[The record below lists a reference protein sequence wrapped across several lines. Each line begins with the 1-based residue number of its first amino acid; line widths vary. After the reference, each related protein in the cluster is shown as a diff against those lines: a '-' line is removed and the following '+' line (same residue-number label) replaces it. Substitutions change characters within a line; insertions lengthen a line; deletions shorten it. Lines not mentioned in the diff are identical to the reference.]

1 MVTLE
6 VSSCEVRAI
15 TIKSSTMSE
24 ENPYS
29 PPVNQVEAP
38 PIQSAVPGLHN
49 YASLGQ
55 RLLGKIIDGL
65 IMIPLGLVIGVG
77 YALISPPKLVAVEK
91 LSDVFLGGA
100 SVYGLG
106 EALLLAV
113 LGMAAYIGVQWAF
126 WASTGQS
133 IGKKVMKT
141 QVVNLDG
148 SQASVKTIAFKRYG
162 IINLIA
168 NVPTFGPLVHFI
180 GVLLIFRQNRNCLHD
195 DIAKTRVIKFVAS
208 S

>member
-1 MVTLE
+1 MGAVTIE
-6 VSSCEVRAI
+6 
-15 TIKSSTMSE
+15 SSTMSE

-106 EALLLAV
+106 ETLLLAV

-148 SQASVKTIAFKRYG
+148 SQASAKTIALKRYA
-162 IINLIA
+162 IMSLIA
-168 NVPTFGPLVHFI
+168 NVPVAGLFVSLV

-195 DIAKTRVIKFVAS
+195 DIAKIRVIKFVAS

>member
-15 TIKSSTMSE
+15 TIKTSTMSE

-106 EALLLAV
+106 ETLLLAV

-148 SQASVKTIAFKRYG
+148 SQASVQTIAFKRYG

>member
-6 VSSCEVRAI
+6 VSSCEMGAV

-49 YASLGQ
+49 YASLGE
-55 RLLGKIIDGL
+55 RFSGKLIDVL
-65 IMIPLGLVIGVG
+65 IMIPLGLLGLVI
-77 YALISPPKLVAVEK
+77 LVF
-91 LSDVFLGGA
+91 SGGA
-100 SVYGLG
+100 SVYGPG
-106 EALLLAV
+106 ETFLVAII
-113 LGMAAYIGVQWAF
+113 GMAAYIGVQWAF

-148 SQASVKTIAFKRYG
+148 SQASVRTIAFKRYG
-162 IINLIA
+162 IISLIG
-168 NVPTFGPLVHFI
+168 NVPVFGPLVYFI

-195 DIAKTRVIKFVAS
+195 DIAKTRVIKFGCTNAFGAS
-208 S
+208 REVF

>member
-106 EALLLAV
+106 ETLLLAV
-113 LGMAAYIGVQWAF
+113 LLMAAYIGIQWTF

-148 SQASVKTIAFKRYG
+148 SQASVQTIAFKRYG

>member
-1 MVTLE
+1 MG
-6 VSSCEVRAI
+6 AI
-15 TIKSSTMSE
+15 TIKSSIVSE

-38 PIQSAVPGLHN
+38 PAQSAVPGLHN

-55 RLLGKIIDGL
+55 RFFGKLIDVL
-65 IMIPLGLVIGVG
+65 ITVPLSLVIGVG
-77 YALISPPKLVAVEK
+77 YALISPPKVDEFETLSDFLSGGYGPGEKILVAVI
-91 LSDVFLGGA
+91 V
-100 SVYGLG
+100 
-106 EALLLAV
+106 
-113 LGMAAYIGVQWAF
+113 MAAYIGVQWVF

-148 SQASVKTIAFKRYG
+148 SQASVQTIAFKRYG

-168 NVPTFGPLVHFI
+168 NVPVFGPLVSLI
-180 GVLLIFRQNRNCLHD
+180 GTLLIFRQNRNCLHD

>member
-1 MVTLE
+1 MG
-6 VSSCEVRAI
+6 AI
-15 TIKSSTMSE
+15 TIRSPTMSE

-29 PPVNQVEAP
+29 HPVNQVEAP
-38 PIQSAVPGLHN
+38 PAQSSVPGLHN

-55 RLLGKIIDGL
+55 RFLGKLIDVL
-65 IMIPLGLVIGVG
+65 IMIPLSLGIGVG
-77 YALISPPKLVAVEK
+77 YTWISPPKIVEYET
-91 LSDVFLGGA
+91 LSDSYQA
-100 SVYGLG
+100 ATGL
-106 EALLLAV
+106 ANILIAV
-113 LGMAAYIGVQWAF
+113 IVMAAYIGIQWAF

-148 SQASVKTIAFKRYG
+148 SQASVQTIAFKRYG
-162 IINLIA
+162 IMNLIA
-168 NVPTFGPLVHFI
+168 NVPLFGPLVSLI
-180 GVLLIFRQNRNCLHD
+180 GTLLIFRQNRNCLHD

>member
-106 EALLLAV
+106 ETLLLAV

-148 SQASVKTIAFKRYG
+148 SQASVQTIAFKRYG

>member
-1 MVTLE
+1 
-6 VSSCEVRAI
+6 
-15 TIKSSTMSE
+15 
-24 ENPYS
+24 
-29 PPVNQVEAP
+29 
-38 PIQSAVPGLHN
+38 AV
-49 YASLGQ
+49 
-55 RLLGKIIDGL
+55 I
-65 IMIPLGLVIGVG
+65 V
-77 YALISPPKLVAVEK
+77 
-91 LSDVFLGGA
+91 
-100 SVYGLG
+100 
-106 EALLLAV
+106 
-113 LGMAAYIGVQWAF
+113 MAAYIGVQWVF

-148 SQASVKTIAFKRYG
+148 SQASVQTIAFKRYG

-168 NVPTFGPLVHFI
+168 NVPTFGHLVHFI

>member
-1 MVTLE
+1 MRAVTIN
-6 VSSCEVRAI
+6 CP
-15 TIKSSTMSE
+15 TMSE

-29 PPVNQVEAP
+29 PPVDQVEAP

-55 RLLGKIIDGL
+55 RFFGKLIDVL
-65 IMIPLGLVIGVG
+65 ITVPLSLVIGVG
-77 YALISPPKLVAVEK
+77 YALISPPKVDEFETLSDFLSGGYGPGEKILVAVI
-91 LSDVFLGGA
+91 V
-100 SVYGLG
+100 
-106 EALLLAV
+106 
-113 LGMAAYIGVQWAF
+113 MAAYIGVQWVF

-148 SQASVKTIAFKRYG
+148 SQASVQTIAFKRYG

-168 NVPTFGPLVHFI
+168 NVPVFGPLVSLI
-180 GVLLIFRQNRNCLHD
+180 GTLLIFRQNRNCLHD